1 MKERDLPVLYQGLK
15 CLAGWFGL
23 AQEYL
28 FVSPEVWVSQ
38 EESDL
43 KILKVELKFDPP
55 YLGSVRLYKH

>member
-1 MKERDLPVLYQGLK
+1 MFSWMV
-15 CLAGWFGL
+15 WFSTGIPI
-23 AQEYL
+23 
-28 FVSPEVWVSQ
+28 VSPEVWVSQ